1 MDFKHLVGGVSG
13 GITSWEC
20 IYRCLVDNCLE
31 FFQVSACVNLILVG
45 NIVNLD
51 EEGSRQV
58 QTVPQ

>member
-58 QTVPQ
+58 